1 MSSKTVAPARRVE
14 ITRSI
19 ADAAKGEAKIYRIH
33 DTKQPGLCL
42 RVHASGRKVWNI
54 HWARHRNFRIGVY
67 PHVTVAMARDR
78 ARQALVER
86 DAAGAPIAAR
96 PATEDGTM
104 LVRDFVEQKYAA
116 FIRAKKRKR
125 VESDLAEMESLFGA
139 TFYGKRL
146 CDVTVELVETWST
159 ARLAAGAKDST
170 VRRNLVRL
178 KAVMS
183 KAKDWKLVAASP
195 LTELKLGRD
204 TPSGI
209 DAYLDAD
216 EEQRLRRALAERD
229 ARMIAARASGNAR
242 AAARGL
248 PLLPPLRTYGDH
260 LTPLVLIAM
269 NTGLRRGELTSLHWD
284 QADTDVGVINVLA
297 AKAKSEVARHVP
309 MNSEVVEVLKR
320 WKEVTPHDGV
330 RLFPI
335 ESPKTAW
342 GALVADAG
350 IGKFR
355 FHDLRHHF
363 ASRLV
368 MAGEDLNTVR
378 ELLGHSDIKTTLR
391 YAHLAPEHKRR
402 AVESLLSPTSRVLQ
416 APAAADPLAAIAGA
430 DDPAVLRALLIKLAE
445 KLAG

>member
-1 MSSKTVAPARRVE
+1 VNSVRPERADPRRCE
-14 ITRSI
+14 ITRAV
-19 ADAAKGEAKIYRIH
+19 ADAAKPEAKHYRIN
-33 DTKQPGLCL
+33 DTGQPGLCL
-42 RVHASGRKVWNI
+42 RVLPSGRKVWEVN
-54 HWARHRNFRIGVY
+54 WTRNRSVQLGRY
-67 PHVTVAMARDR
+67 PHVTVAMARER
-78 ARQALVER
+78 ARLALVER
-86 DAAGAPIAAR
+86 DDGGAPAAAR
-96 PATEDGTM
+96 PVVDDGTM
-104 LVRDFVEQKYAA
+104 LLRDFVEQKYAA

-125 VESDLAEMESLFGA
+125 VESDLVEMESLFGA
-139 TFYGKRL
+139 TFYGRRL

-159 ARLAAGAKDST
+159 ARLAAGAKEST

-195 LTELKLGRD
+195 LAELKLGRD

-229 ARMIAARASGNAR
+229 ARMIAARASGNAW

-260 LTPLVLIAM
+260 LTPLVLLAM

-284 QADTDVGVINVLA
+284 QADTEVGVINVLA

-342 GALVADAG
+342 SAVVSDAG

-402 AVESLLSPTSRVLQ
+402 AVESLLSPPTRVLQ
-416 APAAADPLAAIAGA
+416 PPAAADPLYCA
-430 DDPAVLRALLIKLAE
+430 RC
-445 KLAG
+445 